1 MSTWWYT
8 SKERNLSWWIKHT
21 KQYFVVRGEHYVI
34 RLKFSGKRHMSGS
47 VATLVNFSASCQKL
61 FGSVATLV
69 NFSASCQNSFGF
81 NLTVVERVLCGSI
94 KKIKMDV
101 LMRFFELITIWIPSK
116 TWVNRGLTFFNLV
129 PMGTHFRRKKA
140 SFLTL
145 WASLLSFLRHKLW
158 TAVSLLVTEVCR
170 RVKHMEELHKQE
182 KWQGLQWW
190 SVVHA
195 AKLWHCQ
202 AHGCIFV
209 LEFAKTLGGDHGPL
223 AKSQLTHF
231 SAESSLLF
239 QWSALSLWG
248 SVCVTLVKA
257 LDLMNCQWQ
266 NALAIGKEKPNTK
279 KAK

>member
-1 MSTWWYT
+1 MS
-8 SKERNLSWWIKHT
+8 
-21 KQYFVVRGEHYVI
+21 
-34 RLKFSGKRHMSGS
+34 
-47 VATLVNFSASCQKL
+47 
-61 FGSVATLV
+61 GSVATLV
-69 NFSASCQNSFGF
+69 NFSASCQNSFSSVATLVNFSASCQNLFGF
-81 NLTVVERVLCGSI
+81 NLAVVERVLRGST

-101 LMRFFELITIWIPSK
+101 LIFPYDGSHAEVFWTHYPFGFPAKRESIGDWLFQPRPNGISFFC
-116 TWVNRGLTFFNLV
+116 G
-129 PMGTHFRRKKA
+129 HFGRKKA
-140 SFLTL
+140 SFPIL

-248 SVCVTLVKA
+248 SVCVTLVMKA